1 MGNLRD
7 LVDGVSSLEYNLSP
21 DKANTG
27 FKVQQDVVVRRQTNR
42 SGPSNTEIMVGTILA
57 LSDTS
62 AKVTIKKGGGR
73 TETRDV
79 MLKDLSPV
87 SLAFKRSS
95 VQFQP
100 AFRGRV

>member
-7 LVDGVSSLEYNLSP
+7 YIDGVSSLEHNLTP
-21 DKANTG
+21 DRVDNS

-57 LSDTS
+57 LGDTS
-62 AKVTIKKGGGR
+62 AKVAIKKGGGR
-73 TETRDV
+73 TETKDIL
-79 MLKDLSPV
+79 LKDLSPV

-95 VQFQP
+95 IQFQP
-100 AFRGRV
+100 AYRGRV